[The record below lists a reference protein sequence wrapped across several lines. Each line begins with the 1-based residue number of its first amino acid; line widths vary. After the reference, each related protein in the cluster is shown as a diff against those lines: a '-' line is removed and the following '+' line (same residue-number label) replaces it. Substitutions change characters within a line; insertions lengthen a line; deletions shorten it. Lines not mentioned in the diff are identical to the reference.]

1 MSRYIYADNAA
12 TTKLDIDA
20 FEAMKP
26 YLLENFGNASQ
37 PYFFSKKPKMA
48 LKQARKTIAE
58 CIGAEPEEIYFTS
71 GGSESDNWAIKR
83 FALFATDIRHIITSN
98 IEHHA
103 VLNSV
108 ESEKEYSNANVYY
121 LEADNKGLVS
131 AEQLKQ
137 ILYRPRAAVASC
149 ESTLVSVMLANNEIG
164 TIQPIEELAAIANEY
179 GARFHTDAVQAIGH
193 IPVDVNKLGVSMLSA
208 SAHKF
213 NGPKGIGFLYSRGG
227 IPNLID
233 GGAQEMG
240 ARAGTENI
248 AAIVGMATA
257 LKKNCDEMEANIN
270 RVRSLEKLMIDRLN
284 ATGLDYVRNGT
295 NQLPGNISLS
305 FANAEGEMLLH
316 RLDLK
321 KICISTGSACDSV
334 NTQLSHVIKAIGVA
348 EKYAKG
354 TIRISIGKDNCEE
367 DIHKIVDALIDV
379 IEKRETL

>member
-1 MSRYIYADNAA
+1 MSGYIYADNAA

-20 FEAMKP
+20 FEAMKQ
-26 YLLENFGNASQ
+26 YLLEDYGNASQ
-37 PYFFSKKPKMA
+37 PYFFSKRPKMV

-58 CIGAEPEEIYFTS
+58 CIGAEPNEIFFTS

-103 VLNSV
+103 VLHSV

-121 LEADNKGLVS
+121 LEADNHGLVS
-131 AEQLKQ
+131 ADQLKK
-137 ILYRPRAAVASC
+137 ILYRPRTAVASC

-179 GARFHTDAVQAIGH
+179 GAKFHTDAVQAVGH
-193 IPVDVNKLGVSMLSA
+193 IPVNVKKLGVSMLSA

-213 NGPKGIGFLYSRGG
+213 NGPKGIGFLYSNGG

-240 ARAGTENI
+240 ARAGTENV

-257 LKKNCDEMEANIN
+257 LKKNCDEMEANIKK
-270 RVRSLEKLMIDRLN
+270 VKSLEYLLIDRLN
-284 ATGLDYVRNGT
+284 ATGLDYIRNGT

-305 FANAEGEMLLH
+305 FANTEGEMLLH

-334 NTQLSHVIKAIGVA
+334 NTQISHVIKVIGVPG
-348 EKYAKG
+348 KYAKG
-354 TIRISIGKDNCEE
+354 TIRISLGKDNSES
-367 DIHKIVDALIDV
+367 DVNAIVDALVSVLI
-379 IEKRETL
+379 K

>member
-1 MSRYIYADNAA
+1 MSGYIYADNAA

-20 FEAMKP
+20 FEAMKQ
-26 YLLENFGNASQ
+26 YLLEDYGNASQ
-37 PYFFSKKPKMA
+37 PYFFSKRPKMA
-48 LKQARKTIAE
+48 LKQARKIIAE
-58 CIGAEPEEIYFTS
+58 CIGAEPNEIFFTS

-103 VLNSV
+103 VLHSV

-121 LEADNKGLVS
+121 LEADNHGLIS
-131 AEQLKQ
+131 ADQLKK
-137 ILYRPRAAVASC
+137 ILYRPRTAVASC
-149 ESTLVSVMLANNEIG
+149 ESTLVSIMLANNEIG

-179 GARFHTDAVQAIGH
+179 GARFHTDAVQAVGH
-193 IPVDVNKLGVSMLSA
+193 IPVNVKKLGVSMLSA

-213 NGPKGIGFLYSRGG
+213 NGPKGIGFLYSNGG

-240 ARAGTENI
+240 ARAGTENV

-257 LKKNCDEMEANIN
+257 LKKNCDEMEANIKK
-270 RVRSLEKLMIDRLN
+270 VKSLEYLLIDRLN
-284 ATGLDYVRNGT
+284 ATGLDYIRNGT

-305 FANAEGEMLLH
+305 FANTEGEMLLH

-334 NTQLSHVIKAIGVA
+334 NTQISHVIKAIGVP

-354 TIRISIGKDNCEE
+354 TIRISLGKDNSES
-367 DIHKIVDALIDV
+367 DVNAIVDALV
-379 IEKRETL
+379 SVLAK